1 MDKPETLAT
10 PDTQDT
16 GQINVRDNW
25 SGHHEWTS
33 QRHWQHPLQLS
44 LTFICPVSCVSGVAS
59 VCLHSVSGVAIVCLR
74 SVSCV
79 SDVASVSVFVLC
91 LVCLVLPVSVFVL
104 CPVLPVSVFVLC
116 LVCPVLP
123 VYLACPFLMATS
135 VISNVYLSCVLC
147 VRCCQ
152 CLWLV
157 HSWWPLQLS
166 LTFICPVS
174 CVSGVAS
181 VSGLSIHDGH
191 FSYL

>member
-1 MDKPETLAT
+1 VFPVLPVPLACPFLKAPSVISNVYLSCVLCVRCCQCLWLVHSWWPLQLSLTCICPVSCVWMDKPETLTT

-25 SGHHEWTS
+25 SGHPEWTS
-33 QRHWQHPLQLS
+33 QRHWQHR
-44 LTFICPVSCVSGVAS
+44 T
-59 VCLHSVSGVAIVCLR
+59 HK
-74 SVSCV
+74 
-79 SDVASVSVFVLC
+79 
-91 LVCLVLPVSVFVL
+91 
-104 CPVLPVSVFVLC
+104 
-116 LVCPVLP
+116 
-123 VYLACPFLMATS
+123 T

-147 VRCCQ
+147 IRCCQ

-181 VSGLSIHDGH
+181 VSGLSIHDKR
-191 FSYL
+191 

>member
-1 MDKPETLAT
+1 MDKPEVLATPDTQDIQDGHFSYLLRLFVLCLVYPVLPVSLTCPFLMTTSVISSVYLSCVLCIRCSSWMDKPETLAT

-25 SGHHEWTS
+25 SGHHE
-33 QRHWQHPLQLS
+33 
-44 LTFICPVSCVSGVAS
+44 
-59 VCLHSVSGVAIVCLR
+59 
-74 SVSCV
+74 
-79 SDVASVSVFVLC
+79 
-91 LVCLVLPVSVFVL
+91 
-104 CPVLPVSVFVLC
+104 
-116 LVCPVLP
+116 
-123 VYLACPFLMATS
+123 ATS

-166 LTFICPVS
+166 LTFICPVP

-181 VSGLSIHDGH
+181 VSDLSILDDH
-191 FSYL
+191 FSYTGQINVRDNWSGHHEWTSQRHWQHRTHKTQDK